1 MDLLAIIKSRI
12 NAKHPPTVVYA
23 NQGTASMHADTN
35 DELNNGIKN
44 ITTGNA
50 SDHDTYDTFSLTPSP
65 ITRNSHASVHVN
77 NCVRSENNHSSN
89 NCLGGTS
96 EIDVIDIQHS
106 RLPRLSDT
114 PRKFQRRT
122 KLRAK
127 WSPEIQHLVDWF
139 LTSDLPTEQF
149 WLEDGPYLRSIENP
163 ARLYK
168 SIQRDIETGSG
179 GSKMMRDNLVANLKA
194 LHNKFNGKIKDLNNG
209 SN

>member
-1 MDLLAIIKSRI
+1 MDWLGRLKTTCAERQSPEGITVVAANQDKAIMTMNENVHGVKKIEIVQKPNPIIRSHLWQRSKSR
-12 NAKHPPTVVYA
+12 
-23 NQGTASMHADTN
+23 
-35 DELNNGIKN
+35 
-44 ITTGNA
+44 
-50 SDHDTYDTFSLTPSP
+50 
-65 ITRNSHASVHVN
+65 TR
-77 NCVRSENNHSSN
+77 
-89 NCLGGTS
+89 
-96 EIDVIDIQHS
+96 
-106 RLPRLSDT
+106 
-114 PRKFQRRT
+114 
-122 KLRAK
+122 

-163 ARLYK
+163 ARFYK